1 MEHMRG
7 VGLFFIFCTGCAGSL
22 DVTRTVSPSEADPK
36 LEARAIVRGAE
47 RIELP
52 QGAHVEGTRAVL
64 AAGTVATIALDP
76 GDVVVRDEGG
86 RIASVRSGDVV
97 TVRFAPETAEMI
109 DASSVRGEI
118 ADMPLRAGDAV
129 EVHGT
134 FAPGDALPGGGRVE
148 SSRMTGALVG
158 GITLFAI
165 AYGPSAYAGSQS
177 SNDRALLV
185 PFVGPWLDLANR
197 PQCVAPSQIAL
208 AAASAGIDPCIGD
221 TAVRVALVASG
232 VAQGLGALLTI
243 VGLPSHSEIHGGDH
257 GVRVSLVP
265 TGLGAAA
272 VGTF

>member
-1 MEHMRG
+1 MRG
-7 VGLFFIFCTGCAGSL
+7 VGFLFVVCTGCAGSL
-22 DVTRTVSPSEADPK
+22 EVTRTVSPSEADPK
-36 LEARAIVRGAE
+36 LEALAIVRGAE

-52 QGAHVEGTRAVL
+52 KGAHVEGGRAVL
-64 AAGTVATIALDP
+64 AAGTVATVALDR

-118 ADMPLRAGDAV
+118 ADVPLRAGDAI

-148 SSRMTGALVG
+148 SSRMT
-158 GITLFAI
+158 
-165 AYGPSAYAGSQS
+165 
-177 SNDRALLV
+177 N
-185 PFVGPWLDLANR
+185 
-197 PQCVAPSQIAL
+197 
-208 AAASAGIDPCIGD
+208 
-221 TAVRVALVASG
+221 
-232 VAQGLGALLTI
+232 
-243 VGLPSHSEIHGGDH
+243 EIHGDH